1 MDPIL
6 CYPDPV
12 QPELIA
18 ALERTGYPWRGTNK
32 LETAPASVPQGG
44 YAGSIVSAASVG
56 AAEAID
62 ASRAL
67 RKAAGPALP
76 LLILVKLE
84 HIGRSEL
91 AEDVFNDVCI
101 LPCSPSE
108 LHLRLVRLFG
118 PARRQ
123 QSSEVIAHDALALN
137 TETYQASIAGRP
149 LNLTYMEYELL
160 KFLASRPGRVF
171 TREVLLSSVWGYEYF
186 GGARTVDVH
195 IRRLRAKFG
204 EEHAHLLQTVR
215 SVGYRFGA
223 PKWSS

>member
-6 CYPDPV
+6 CYPEPV
-12 QPELIA
+12 QPELLV
-18 ALERTGYPWRGTNK
+18 ALERTGYPWRATGK
-32 LETAPASVPQGG
+32 LETALASELRSG
-44 YAGSIVSAASVG
+44 YAGGVVSAVG
-56 AAEAID
+56 DPAMPIEVG
-62 ASRAL
+62 RAL
-67 RKAAGPALP
+67 RKTAGPALP

-84 HIGRSEL
+84 NIGRAEL
-91 AEDVFNDVCI
+91 AEDVFSDVCV
-101 LPCSPSE
+101 LPCSPNE
-108 LHLRLVRLFG
+108 LHLRLLRLFG
-118 PARRQ
+118 PARKPRNP
-123 QSSEVIAHDALALN
+123 EIIEHEALALN
-137 TETYQASIAGRP
+137 TETYQASMDGRP

-215 SVGYRFGA
+215 SVGYRFGT
-223 PKWSS
+223 P